1 MQKVSKLTFNKNPIS
16 KDFHTEIKKRVKEY
30 FHGNKISKHA
40 NGAMIFKTVFILLFY
55 VLTYIMLISNQ
66 FSLLVL
72 LAIAGIHGFFTALI
86 GLNIAHDAVH
96 NSYSS
101 NKKINKALGTL
112 FNILGANDYVWKL
125 SHNFS
130 HHKYTNIPD
139 YDDDINQIPILRL
152 NPKQSLWKI
161 HRYQHLYA
169 FFLYPLS
176 SISWVFI
183 KDYKKFFGGKIG
195 EQVNRHPKREYY
207 RLFFFKAFYY
217 TVFLIIPFIVI
228 DLPWWNILLGFVF
241 MHLVEGASLSFV
253 FQLAHVTEG
262 LVFPEP
268 DKDGNMDKTWAAYQ
282 MHTTSNF
289 ARKSKAVNF
298 LCGGLNFQIEHHLFP
313 GVCHIH
319 YEKLAPI
326 VQQTAKEYGLPY
338 HESETFY
345 GAIEAHLS
353 SLKTL
358 GRNEQFISVKA
369 KPSLARI

>member
-1 MQKVSKLTFNKNPIS
+1 MNKFSKLSFNKKHAS
-16 KDFHTEIKKRVKEY
+16 AEFHADLKERVKLY
-30 FHGNKISKHA
+30 FLNNKISKFS
-40 NGAMIFKTVFILLFY
+40 NGKMVFKTIFILTFY
-55 VLTYIMLISNQ
+55 VLSYILLISNQ
-66 FSLLVL
+66 FSPWFLLVL
-72 LAIAGIHGFFTALI
+72 AGVHGFFTALI

-101 NKKINKALGTL
+101 NKRVNRYLGTL
-112 FNILGANDYVWKL
+112 FNILGANDYVWRL

-161 HRYQHLYA
+161 HRFQHFYA

-183 KDYKKFFGGKIG
+183 KDYKKFFGGDIG
-195 EQVNRHPKREYY
+195 EQISKHPKKEYY
-207 RLFFFKAFYY
+207 RLFLFKAFYY
-217 TVFLIIPFIVI
+217 IVFLIIPLVVI
-228 DLPWWNILLGFVF
+228 DLPWYYILIGFVF
-241 MHLVEGASLSFV
+241 MHLIEGASLSFV
-253 FQLAHVTEG
+253 FQLAHVTDG
-262 LVFPEP
+262 LSFPEP
-268 DKDGNMDKTWAAYQ
+268 DSEGNMENSWAMHQ

-289 ARKSKAVNF
+289 ARKSKIVNF
-298 LCGGLNFQIEHHLFP
+298 LCGGLNFQVEHHLFP

-326 VQQTAKEYGLPY
+326 VQQTAHEYGLPY
-338 HESETFY
+338 HESKTFY
-345 GAIEAHLS
+345 GAIAAHLS

-358 GRNEQFISVKA
+358 GRVDMAATQS
-369 KPSLARI
+369 